1 MATSNGGKRAP
12 AKRRVKEPIPIYDRS
27 RQHTLHLGDAR
38 KLDWVPD
45 GSIHL
50 VVTSPPYWTLKRY
63 NNHPDQLGDVA
74 DYEKFHNE
82 LEKVWRHCYRVLVP
96 GGRLVC
102 VVGDVCLA
110 RRRNNGRHMVMPL
123 HADIA
128 IRCRRI
134 GFDYLTPILWH
145 KIANASYEVENGS
158 SFLGKPYEPNAII
171 KNDTEYVLML
181 RKSGGYRQPTDEQRR
196 RSKLS
201 KEEFARW
208 FRSMWTDIPGASTKD
223 HPAPFPVELAYRII
237 RMFSFVGD
245 TVLDPFLGTGSTVIA
260 AIRTERNSIG
270 NEVDPQYFR
279 LAERRVREHVSQS
292 SLFTT
297 APELIIDE
305 VGSKNARRIA
315 GQSAGETYHSGPDRP
330 AAEPVERSRV

>member
-1 MATSNGGKRAP
+1 MAATNLGKRAP
-12 AKRRVKEPIPIYDRS
+12 TGKRAKEPISVYDRS
-27 RQHTLHLGDAR
+27 PKHTLHLGDAR
-38 KLDWVPD
+38 KLDWVPG

-50 VVTSPPYWTLKRY
+50 VVTSPPYWTLKKY

-82 LEKVWRHCYRVLVP
+82 LEEVWRHCYRVLVP

-123 HADIA
+123 HADIS

-260 AIRTERNSIG
+260 AIRAERNSVG

-279 LAERRVREHVSQS
+279 FAERNVRQHVSQS
-292 SLFTT
+292 SLFTS
-297 APELIIDE
+297 APELMVE
-305 VGSKNARRIA
+305 EAGPKNARRII
-315 GQSAGETYHSGPDRP
+315 G
-330 AAEPVERSRV
+330 